1 LKKNNNNQNNLKSF
15 EKGKYINI
23 QTYKKNGLPISTPVW
38 FIIKDNRIFF
48 RTSQNSG
55 KIKRIRNNNNIKFAL
70 CDIRGKI
77 KGESFDG
84 IAKIEND
91 PNNVILSQINKKY
104 GLSSKL
110 MKIFYK
116 IKKIDIA
123 ILSIEPKNLS

>member
-1 LKKNNNNQNNLKSF
+1 MKKNNNHNNLKSF

-104 GLSSKL
+104 GLSSRL

>member
-1 LKKNNNNQNNLKSF
+1 MKKNNNNKNNLKSF

-104 GLSSKL
+104 GLSSQL